1 MNRKAL
7 IIISLQA
14 VVIVVLA
21 WMLVFYGKD
30 EYEAYQRRDDEEIK
44 TASHVA
50 AEKGASVVSLS
61 AEAQQASGIAVEALH
76 SASHQ
81 AQLTSYG
88 SVIGIEP
95 LVELRTRYLAARAEA
110 GAVRAS
116 IASTQQDY
124 QRLQALNRDNRN
136 VSDRA
141 VQAAE
146 AAWKADEAR
155 LAAAETQAG
164 GIRDSMRQQWGDALA
179 RWAVGEQGSA
189 LAKLLSHE
197 EVLIQA
203 ALPFDGLQA
212 EKIAAIE
219 VAPAGSHG
227 KPVAAVYVSP
237 SPQTD
242 ATLQGR
248 TYFFR
253 APASELRAG
262 MRVEAHIRA
271 QGKQAAGVV
280 IPNAA
285 VVWYAGKAWAYR
297 KEDTDKFVRV
307 PVDTSQEAGDGW
319 FAASGFTEGDELVVS
334 GTQLLLSE
342 ELKYQIKNENED

>member
-7 IIISLQA
+7 IIISLQT
-14 VVIVVLA
+14 VIIVVLA
-21 WMLVFYGKD
+21 WVLVFYGKD

-50 AEKGASVVSLS
+50 AEKGATVVSLS
-61 AEAQQASGIAVEALH
+61 AEAQKASGIAVEALH
-76 SASHQ
+76 SSLHQ
-81 AQLTSYG
+81 SQLVSYG
-88 SVIGIEP
+88 SVVGIEP
-95 LVELRTRYLAARAEA
+95 LIDLRARYLSAKADI
-110 GAVRAS
+110 GTVLAS
-116 IASTQQDY
+116 LANTQQDY

-146 AAWKADEAR
+146 AAWKADEAK
-155 LAAAETQAG
+155 LAAAKTLAA

-179 RWAVGEQGSA
+179 RWAAGEQGNG

-203 ALPFDGLQA
+203 ALPFEGLQA

-253 APASELRAG
+253 AQARELRAG
-262 MRVEAHIRA
+262 MRVEAHIRT
-271 QGKQAAGVV
+271 QGNQAAGVL

-297 KEDTDKFVRV
+297 KEGGDKFVRML
-307 PVDTSQEAGDGW
+307 VDTSQEAGDGW
-319 FAASGFTEGDELVVS
+319 FAASGFKEGDQLVVS